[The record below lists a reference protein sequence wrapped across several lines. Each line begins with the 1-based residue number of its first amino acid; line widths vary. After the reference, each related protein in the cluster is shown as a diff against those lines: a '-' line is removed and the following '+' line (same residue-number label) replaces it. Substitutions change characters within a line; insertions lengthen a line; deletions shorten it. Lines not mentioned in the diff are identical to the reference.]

1 MAELRNCEFFLL
13 RYVPDAVKNEFVN
26 FGVVLME
33 HPSNGS
39 AGFVDVRLTHDWR
52 RVRCLDPD
60 VDLEMLQEWETEI
73 RSHLG
78 EVEDRQKMLMR
89 MQDSFSNTVQVS
101 PMSAC
106 VAADPQREIETLAEL
121 YLQPRERGTR
131 AARGRRT
138 ILAHMRQAFEQAGV
152 WELMRKSIA
161 AAPYTHP
168 GDPLKIDCG
177 YQPNGEVKLF
187 QAVSLLT
194 DTDDSKVLAFS
205 YPQLAAGIQRLE
217 KAKTRLTAVVEDEL
231 DLGDKSISFAL
242 ATMQQ
247 SGMSVLAKSEMTA
260 VAQLAR
266 LELRV

>member
-33 HPSNGS
+33 QSSTGS

-60 VDLEMLQEWETEI
+60 VDLEMLEEWETEI
-73 RSHLG
+73 RSQLG
-78 EVEDRQKMLMR
+78 EVEDRQKMLTR
-89 MQDSFSNTVQVS
+89 MQDSFSNTIQVS
-101 PMSAC
+101 PMLAC

-131 AARGRRT
+131 AASGRRA
-138 ILAHMRQAFEQAGV
+138 IRAHMRQAFEQAGV
-152 WELMRKSIA
+152 WDLMRKSIA

-168 GDPLKIDCG
+168 GDPLRIDCG

-187 QAVSLLT
+187 HAVSLLT
-194 DTDDSKVLAFS
+194 DTDDAKVLAFS

-231 DLGDKSISFAL
+231 DSADESISFAI

-247 SGMSVLAKSEMTA
+247 SGMSVLAKSLMGE
-260 VAQLAR
+260 VAQKAR
-266 LELRV
+266 AELRL